1 MAGMSMRDIKRKIK
15 SLKGT
20 QRITAAMKAVSAAK
34 LKKAEAELKKIRNF
48 ARILR
53 EITLDLAS
61 FPEAESV
68 FLKKDNKPTK
78 QVLICIFGSDKGLCG
93 AFNSNLIKTAR
104 NKINQLKEKNIEV
117 ELLTVGNK
125 VTNYFEKY
133 TNIKVKYKWTDVFR
147 KVGEDLAKEIYSAII
162 NAYLEEGF
170 DEIHIVFNKFINPL
184 RQDVIYDEF
193 LPIKSPQEKQDEDVV
208 GMEVVPSYEILDN
221 LVKDY
226 TFAWVLNVLWESATS
241 EHAARMTAMDNATN
255 NIKDLIKKLTISYNK
270 ARQAAITKELIEIT
284 NAIEA
289 MK

>member
-34 LKKAEAELKKIRNF
+34 LKRAEAELKKIRNF

-53 EITLDLAS
+53 EITLDLADV
-61 FPEAESV
+61 PNANSV
-68 FLKKDNKPTK
+68 FLRKENHNPKKI
-78 QVLICIFGSDKGLCG
+78 LICVFGSDKGLCG
-93 AFNSNLIKTAR
+93 AFNANLIKTTRKKVAEYR
-104 NKINQLKEKNIEV
+104 EKGIEV

-125 VTNYFEKY
+125 VTTFFEKY
-133 TNIKVKYKWTDVFR
+133 TDIPVRYKWVDVFR
-147 KVGEDLAKEIYSAII
+147 RLGEDLAKEIYNAII
-162 NAYLEEGF
+162 DAYLLEGF
-170 DEIHIVFNKFINPL
+170 DEVHIVFNKFINPL

-193 LPIKSPQEKQDEDVV
+193 LPIKPVKNEKDENKVLDVIPDV
-208 GMEVVPSYEILDN
+208 DILDQ
-221 LVKDY
+221 LVQDY
-226 TFAWVLNVLWESATS
+226 TYGWVLNVLWESATS
-241 EHAARMTAMDNATN
+241 EHAARMTAMDNATK
-255 NIKDLIKKLTISYNK
+255 NIQDLIKKLTISYNK